1 MQYPSFYHCGFPLS
15 SLAAVTRNAD
25 VLWLFF
31 KNESLRTTS
40 KRFLS
45 SLSVADLIVGL
56 VLGPVWIVIKRWIQP
71 PFNTVLHDF
80 TDLLWIQGNLVLST
94 ELMA

>member
-1 MQYPSFYHCGFPLS
+1 MKTCCGCPLKT
-15 SLAAVTRNAD
+15 SLCEQLPNV
-25 VLWLFF
+25 
-31 KNESLRTTS
+31 
-40 KRFLS
+40 FLS

-56 VLGPVWIVIKRWIQP
+56 VVGPVWIVIKRWIPEP